1 MLSDRRSQHL
11 TSSSP
16 FLAGGHISSEREAKN
31 YVKILTFQNSTHLH
45 SGQSVHNHMPDD
57 DTMLGHIKF
66 QHNTVGDQY
75 GWRPHALSRVLSH
88 ISKRCPFNTNI
99 SHLSGTGLQ
108 SLTLA

>member
-45 SGQSVHNHMPDD
+45 SGQASVHNHMPDD
-57 DTMLGHIKF
+57 DTMLGNIKF
-66 QHNTVGDQY
+66 QPQHSGLQWATT
-75 GWRPHALSRVLSH
+75 RTLSQVLSH
-88 ISKRCPFNTNI
+88 ISKKALPF
-99 SHLSGTGLQ
+99 
-108 SLTLA
+108 